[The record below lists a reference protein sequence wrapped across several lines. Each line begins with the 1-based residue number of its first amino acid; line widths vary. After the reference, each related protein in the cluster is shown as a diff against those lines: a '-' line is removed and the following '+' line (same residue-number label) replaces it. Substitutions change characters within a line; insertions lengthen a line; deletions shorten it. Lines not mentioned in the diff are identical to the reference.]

1 MAERAGLF
9 EEDLDLSQFTPK
21 KPVRAE
27 PPEIVRQ
34 VAEKANFK
42 SREPAPKP
50 QIKADRRRR
59 TGRNVQ
65 LNLKVTDGAR
75 DLFYEVFDSYRAKD
89 DRVTQGEVFEWAVRA
104 LVEKAS

>member
-9 EEDLDLSQFTPK
+9 EDDLDLSQFTPK
-21 KPVRAE
+21 KPVKAE
-27 PPEIVRQ
+27 PSEIVRQ
-34 VAEKANFK
+34 VAEKVNFQ
-42 SREPAPKP
+42 SREPTTKP
-50 QIKADRRRR
+50 QRKPDRRRR

-65 LNLKVTDGAR
+65 LNLKVTDSAR

-104 LVEKAS
+104 LLEKAS